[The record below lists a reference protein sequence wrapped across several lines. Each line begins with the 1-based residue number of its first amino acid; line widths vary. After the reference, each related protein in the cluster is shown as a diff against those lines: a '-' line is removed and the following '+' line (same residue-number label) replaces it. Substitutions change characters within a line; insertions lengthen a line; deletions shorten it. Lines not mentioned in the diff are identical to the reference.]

1 MGRMEVY
8 YIRSS
13 QRALSGNSLPVE
25 AGDKGAA
32 RTWKKDI
39 SVYRHDD
46 DQRMLSGLGAL
57 ARGERS
63 LNHRNCSSSCS
74 LLRPPS
80 HPCFDLA
87 EHQSEYM
94 IDIYY

>member
-1 MGRMEVY
+1 MLWEEWRF
-8 YIRSS
+8 IISS

-57 ARGERS
+57 ASGER
-63 LNHRNCSSSCS
+63 
-74 LLRPPS
+74 
-80 HPCFDLA
+80 
-87 EHQSEYM
+87 
-94 IDIYY
+94 